1 MTKHR
6 LRLFLTAS
14 LAIAGCG
21 SQIDLA
27 DQENSNPISV
37 DPFTVCATTAP
48 SAMALSACPIV
59 KPPVIPGYA
68 PSIPSQ
74 LFPADGKRKVAL
86 KPVLSWFSSD
96 RDAGDVLTFA
106 VSLGTDPATM
116 LVITPASGIVAME
129 FELPEN
135 LDRNKTYFWQVTVRD
150 KQGHVV
156 AGPIASFTTEIFA
169 ESVAY
174 RIATE

>member
-6 LRLFLTAS
+6 FRFLFAAS

-27 DQENSNPISV
+27 NQDDSNPISV
-37 DPFTVCATTAP
+37 DPFTICATAAP
-48 SAMALSACPIV
+48 SAVALAACPII
-59 KPPVIPGYA
+59 KPPVIPGTA

-74 LFPADGKRKVAL
+74 LLPEDGKRKVAL
-86 KPVLSWFSSD
+86 KPLLSWFSSD

-106 VSLGTDPATM
+106 VSFGTAITNM
-116 LVITPASGIVAME
+116 LVITPAGGITAME
-129 FELPEN
+129 FELLEN
-135 LDRNKTYFWQVTVRD
+135 LDRNTTYFWQVIVRD

-174 RIATE
+174 CIAT